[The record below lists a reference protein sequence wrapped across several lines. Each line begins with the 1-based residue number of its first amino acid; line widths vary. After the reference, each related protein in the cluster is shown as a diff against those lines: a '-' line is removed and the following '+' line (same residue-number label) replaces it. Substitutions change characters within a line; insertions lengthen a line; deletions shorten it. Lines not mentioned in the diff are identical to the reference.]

1 VEYNPTF
8 ALEFLDNI
16 LKMKKNRLAV
26 NLYFFVNGFIY
37 ANWVSRLPR
46 LQELYELDNGTTGMV
61 LLAYAIGALVA
72 MPISGWLI
80 VKNGSERMT
89 IIFAFLYCST
99 IPFLAVMGTPL
110 FLGIL
115 LFIGGMFTG
124 VMDIGM
130 NAQAVLV
137 EEKYK
142 KPIMS
147 SFHAVFSGGMMI
159 GAGVGA
165 LFTKWETPIFQ
176 HFLIV
181 TIVALGLALYSNFYL
196 VKDKP
201 SPQSKEES
209 SGLQMPTSAL
219 WGIGIIALCCM
230 LGEGAMADW
239 STIYMNQIANADP
252 ALAPIGLGAFSTAMM
267 IGRIFGD
274 KGRIVFGDGKLLI
287 INSLVALSGVVLL
300 VVFPTPIMAIIGFF
314 LIGLG
319 LSVIVPIAFS
329 TAGSMKGLAPG
340 VGISMVSTIGYSG
353 FLLGPP
359 IIGFI
364 ADWQT
369 LRTGMMFI
377 AFLFLMMTFITIWN
391 SRK

>member
-1 VEYNPTF
+1 
-8 ALEFLDNI
+8 
-16 LKMKKNRLAV
+16 MKKNRLAV

-46 LQELYELDNGTTGMV
+46 LQEIYEMDNGTTGMV
-61 LLAYAIGALVA
+61 LLIFAIGALVA

-89 IIFAFLYCST
+89 ILFAFLFCST
-99 IPFLAVMGTPL
+99 IPFLTVMGSTL
-110 FLGIL
+110 ALGIL

-142 KPIMS
+142 RPIMS

-176 HFLIV
+176 HFLII
-181 TIVALGLALYSNFYL
+181 TFIALGIALYSSFYL

-201 SPQSKEES
+201 NPASKAENK
-209 SGLQMPTSAL
+209 GLQMPTSAL

-239 STIYMNQIANADP
+239 STIYMNQIAKADP

-274 KGRIVFGDGKLLI
+274 RGRIIFGDGKLLI
-287 INSLVALSGVVLL
+287 INSLVALFGIILL
-300 VVFPTPIMAIIGFF
+300 VTFPSPILSIIGFF
-314 LIGLG
+314 FIGLG
-319 LSVIVPIAFS
+319 LSVIIPIAFS
-329 TAGSMKGLAPG
+329 TAGSMEGLAPG

-369 LRTGMMFI
+369 LRIGMLFI
-377 AFLFLMMTFITIWN
+377 AFLFLVMTFLTFWN

>member
-1 VEYNPTF
+1 MRN
-8 ALEFLDNI
+8 
-16 LKMKKNRLAV
+16 NRLAV
-26 NLYFFVNGFIY
+26 NFYFLINGFIY

-46 LQELYELDNGTTGMV
+46 LQEIYGMDNSTTGMI
-61 LLAYAIGALVA
+61 LLTYAIGALVA
-72 MPISGWLI
+72 MPFSGWLI
-80 VKNGSERMT
+80 VKNGSEKMT
-89 IIFAFLYCST
+89 IISAVLFCALV
-99 IPFLAVMGTPL
+99 PFLAVMGTTWL
-110 FLGIL
+110 LGGA
-115 LFIGGMFTG
+115 LFIAGIFTG
-124 VMDIGM
+124 VMDIAM

-147 SFHAVFSGGMMI
+147 SFHAVFSGGMML

-165 LFTKWETPIFQ
+165 LFTKWETPILY
-176 HFLIV
+176 HFLFMAFFAFSCMIW
-181 TIVALGLALYSNFYL
+181 SSFHL
-196 VKDKP
+196 VKDQP
-201 SPQSKEES
+201 SLEKSKEGDG
-209 SGLQMPTSAL
+209 GLQLPTSAL

-239 STIYMNQIANADP
+239 STIYMIQVAQADA

-274 KGRIVFGDGKLLI
+274 RGRIVFGDGKLLI
-287 INSLVALSGVVLL
+287 INSLVALSGIIML
-300 VVFPTPIMAIIGFF
+300 VSFPNPIMAIIGFF

-319 LSVIVPIAFS
+319 LSVIIPIAFS
-329 TAGSMKGLAPG
+329 TAGAIEGLAPG

-369 LRTGMMFI
+369 LRIAMFFV
-377 AFLFLMMTFITIWN
+377 ALLFLIMTGLTLLN
-391 SRK
+391 NKRKAGTT

>member
-1 VEYNPTF
+1 MLADFWLIDT
-8 ALEFLDNI
+8 

-26 NLYFFVNGFIY
+26 NLYFFINGFIY

-46 LQELYELDNGTTGMV
+46 LQELYGMDNGTTGMV
-61 LLAYAIGALVA
+61 LLTFAIGALVA

-89 IIFAFLYCST
+89 VLFAFLFCAV
-99 IPFLAVMGTPL
+99 IPFIAVMGTTF
-110 FLGIL
+110 FLSII

-165 LFTKWETPIFQ
+165 FFTKWETTIFQ
-176 HFLIV
+176 HFLII
-181 TIVALGLALYSNFYL
+181 TFIALGIALYSSFNL

-201 SPQSKEES
+201 SPTHKTENN
-209 SGLQMPTSAL
+209 GLQMPTSAL

-239 STIYMNQIANADP
+239 STIYMNQIANADA

-267 IGRIFGD
+267 VGRIFGD
-274 KGRIVFGDGKLLI
+274 KGRVVFGDGKLLI
-287 INSLVALSGVVLL
+287 INSLVALSGITLL
-300 VVFPTPIMAIIGFF
+300 IAFPSPIMAIIGFF
-314 LIGLG
+314 LVGLG
-319 LSVIVPIAFS
+319 LSVIIPIAFS
-329 TAGSMKGLAPG
+329 TAGSMEGLAPG

-369 LRTGMMFI
+369 LRTGMLFI
-377 AFLFLMMTFITIWN
+377 AFLFVMMSLLTLWN
-391 SRK
+391 HKK

>member
-1 VEYNPTF
+1 MRN
-8 ALEFLDNI
+8 
-16 LKMKKNRLAV
+16 NRLAV
-26 NLYFFVNGFIY
+26 NFYFLINGFIY

-46 LQELYELDNGTTGMV
+46 FQEIYEMDNSTTGVV
-61 LLAYAIGALVA
+61 LLTYAIGALVA
-72 MPISGWLI
+72 MPFSGWLI
-80 VKNGSERMT
+80 VKNGSEKMT
-89 IIFAFLYCST
+89 IISAILFCALVPFFAIMGTTTL
-99 IPFLAVMGTPL
+99 LAVS
-110 FLGIL
+110 
-115 LFIGGMFTG
+115 LFIAGMFTG
-124 VMDIGM
+124 VMDISM

-142 KPIMS
+142 RPIMS
-147 SFHAVFSGGMMI
+147 SFHAVFSGGMML

-165 LFTKWETPIFQ
+165 LFTKWETTIFY
-176 HFLIV
+176 HFLFIAAIAFCLMV
-181 TIVALGLALYSNFYL
+181 WSSFHL

-201 SPQSKEES
+201 NVKNAEEEG
-209 SGLQMPTSAL
+209 GLRMPTSAL

-239 STIYMNQIANADP
+239 STIYMNQIANADA

-274 KGRIVFGDGKLLI
+274 RGRILFGDGKLLM
-287 INSLVALSGVVLL
+287 INSLVALSGIILL
-300 VVFPTPIMAIIGFF
+300 VMFPSPIMAIIGFF
-314 LIGLG
+314 LVGLG
-319 LSVIVPIAFS
+319 LSVIIPIAFS
-329 TAGSMKGLAPG
+329 TAGAIEGLAPG

-369 LRTGMMFI
+369 LRTGMFFI
-377 AFLFLMMTFITIWN
+377 AFLFFMMTLLTFWN
-391 SRK
+391 HQAGAKT

>member
-1 VEYNPTF
+1 MRN
-8 ALEFLDNI
+8 
-16 LKMKKNRLAV
+16 NRLAV
-26 NLYFFVNGFIY
+26 NFYFLINGFIY

-46 LQELYELDNGTTGMV
+46 LQEIYEMDNSTTGVV
-61 LLAYAIGALVA
+61 LLTYAIGALIS
-72 MPISGWLI
+72 MPFAGWLI
-80 VKNGSERMT
+80 VKNGSEKMT
-89 IIFAFLYCST
+89 IISAILFCALVPFFAIMGTTTL
-99 IPFLAVMGTPL
+99 LAVS
-110 FLGIL
+110 
-115 LFIGGMFTG
+115 LFIAGMFTG
-124 VMDIGM
+124 VMDIAM

-142 KPIMS
+142 RPIMS
-147 SFHAVFSGGMMI
+147 SFHAVFSGGMML

-165 LFTKWETPIFQ
+165 LFTKWDTSIFY
-176 HFLIV
+176 HFLFIAA
-181 TIVALGLALYSNFYL
+181 IAFCLMIWSSFNL

-201 SPQSKEES
+201 TMENAEDEG
-209 SGLQMPTSAL
+209 GLRMPTSAL

-239 STIYMNQIANADP
+239 STIYMNQIANADA

-274 KGRIVFGDGKLLI
+274 RGRILFGDGKLLM
-287 INSLVALSGVVLL
+287 INSLVALSGIILL
-300 VVFPTPIMAIIGFF
+300 VMFPSPIMAIIGFF
-314 LIGLG
+314 LVGLG
-319 LSVIVPIAFS
+319 LSVIIPIAFS
-329 TAGSMKGLAPG
+329 TAGAIEGLAPG

-369 LRTGMMFI
+369 LRTGMIFI
-377 AFLFLMMTFITIWN
+377 AFLFFMMTLLTFWN
-391 SRK
+391 HQGGAKT

>member
-1 VEYNPTF
+1 
-8 ALEFLDNI
+8 
-16 LKMKKNRLAV
+16 MKKNRLAV
-26 NLYFFVNGFIY
+26 NLYFFINGFIY

-46 LQELYELDNGTTGMV
+46 LQELYEMDNGTTGMV
-61 LLAYAIGALVA
+61 LLTFAIGALVA

-89 IIFAFLYCST
+89 ILFAFLFCSI
-99 IPFLAVMGTPL
+99 IPFIAVMGTT
-110 FLGIL
+110 FLLSIL
-115 LFIGGMFTG
+115 LFVGGMLTG

-142 KPIMS
+142 RPIMS
-147 SFHAVFSGGMMI
+147 SFHAVFSGGMMT
-159 GAGVGA
+159 GAGIGA
-165 LFTKWETPIFQ
+165 LFTKWDTSIFQ
-176 HFLIV
+176 HFLII
-181 TIVALGLALYSNFYL
+181 TIIALAIALYSSFNL

-201 SPQSKEES
+201 SPSTKEENK
-209 SGLQMPTSAL
+209 GLQMPTSAL

-239 STIYMNQIANADP
+239 STIYMNQIANADA

-274 KGRIVFGDGKLLI
+274 KGRVVFGDGKLLI
-287 INSLVALSGVVLL
+287 INSLVALFGIALL
-300 VVFPTPIMAIIGFF
+300 VTFPTPIMAIIGFF

-319 LSVIVPIAFS
+319 LSVIIPIAFS
-329 TAGSMKGLAPG
+329 TAGTMEGLAPG

-369 LRTGMMFI
+369 LRTGMLFI
-377 AFLFLMMTFITIWN
+377 AFLFVMMTLLTFWN
-391 SRK
+391 HWK

>member
-1 VEYNPTF
+1 
-8 ALEFLDNI
+8 
-16 LKMKKNRLAV
+16 MKKNRLAV
-26 NLYFFVNGFIY
+26 NFYFLINGFIY

-46 LQELYELDNGTTGMV
+46 LQELYGMDNGTTGMV
-61 LLAYAIGALVA
+61 LLTFAIGALVA
-72 MPISGWLI
+72 MPVSGWLI

-89 IIFAFLYCST
+89 ILAAFLFSAT
-99 IPFLAVMGTPL
+99 VPFFAIMGTTL
-110 FLGIL
+110 FLGII

-124 VMDIGM
+124 VMDVAM

-142 KPIMS
+142 RPIMS

-165 LFTKWETPIFQ
+165 LFTKWETPILN
-176 HFLIV
+176 HLLV
-181 TIVALGLALYSNFYL
+181 VAAIALCFALWSSFYL

-201 SPQSKEES
+201 SIENKEEKY
-209 SGLQMPTSAL
+209 GLQMPTSAL

-239 STIYMNQIANADP
+239 STIYMNQIANADT

-287 INSLVALSGVVLL
+287 INSLVALSGVLLL
-300 VVFPTPIMAIIGFF
+300 VTFPTPISAIIGFF
-314 LIGLG
+314 LVGLG
-319 LSVIVPIAFS
+319 LSVIIPIAFS
-329 TAGSMKGLAPG
+329 TAGAMEGLAPG

-369 LRTGMMFI
+369 LRVGMFFV
-377 AFLFLMMTFITIWN
+377 AFLFLLMSMLTFWN
-391 SRK
+391 HRKG

>member
-1 VEYNPTF
+1 MN
-8 ALEFLDNI
+8 
-16 LKMKKNRLAV
+16 KNRLAV

-46 LQELYELDNGTTGMV
+46 LQELYGMDNGTTGMV
-61 LLAYAIGALVA
+61 LLTFAIGALVA

-89 IIFAFLYCST
+89 IIFAFLFCSL
-99 IPFLAVMGTPL
+99 IPFFAVMGTPL

-115 LFIGGMFTG
+115 LFIGGMLTG

-181 TIVALGLALYSNFYL
+181 TFIALGLALYSSFYL

-201 SPQSKEES
+201 NSTDKEEN

-219 WGIGIIALCCM
+219 WGIGFIALCCM

-274 KGRIVFGDGKLLI
+274 QGRVVFGDGKLLI
-287 INSLVALSGVVLL
+287 INSLVALSGIVLL
-300 VVFPTPIMAIIGFF
+300 VIFPTPIMAIIGFF

-329 TAGSMKGLAPG
+329 RAGSMEGLAPG

-369 LRTGMMFI
+369 LRIGMMFI
-377 AFLFLMMTFITIWN
+377 AFLFIIMTFLTIWN